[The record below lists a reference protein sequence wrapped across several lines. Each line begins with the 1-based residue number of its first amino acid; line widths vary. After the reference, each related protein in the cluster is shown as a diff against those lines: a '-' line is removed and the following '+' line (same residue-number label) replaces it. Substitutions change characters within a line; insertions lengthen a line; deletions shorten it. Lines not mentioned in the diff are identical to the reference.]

1 MSLVLDQMDLA
12 GKVAIVKGSGRR
24 LGKAMAIALADTG
37 ADLVV
42 TVRRM
47 EIEETA
53 QEIEKKGNRTFSI
66 QADIANPGQ
75 LDQLVRQTIER
86 FGKLDILVNNADVA
100 IVKAFQEMSLEKSGE
115 GQSIPISQVFFF
127 TVRP

>member
-24 LGKAMAIALADTG
+24 LGKAMAIALAGTG

-66 QADIANPGQ
+66 QADIATQ
-75 LDQLVRQTIER
+75 D
-86 FGKLDILVNNADVA
+86 
-100 IVKAFQEMSLEKSGE
+100 SLINWSGRPLNGSE
-115 GQSIPISQVFFF
+115 SSTSWSIMPMW
-127 TVRP
+127 PL